1 MAVANPVR
9 PGRGGGPERIR
20 AADIAPLNTVF
31 SDAFTER
38 YRRDGMVGVRVPFLN
53 PLIWRFAI
61 EDAGAGAML
70 WRDDRGGIIAF
81 NVAHASGR
89 EGWMGPLAVKPEWQG
104 QGLGRDIVTAGISWL
119 EEVGTTTIGLETMPR
134 TMDNI
139 GFYSQLGFV
148 PGRLTITLTVEAP
161 TAGGG
166 ANRLGP
172 LSARD
177 RDDAL
182 AACAALSSALA
193 PGYDYRREMQLTHAL
208 SLGDT
213 VLVRER
219 DRVVGFALCHSA
231 PLVEGRAREELRVL
245 KLALADERH
254 TPALVAAVGAFA
266 RDSGC
271 RRWAVRVQGEAT
283 GFYRHLVREGGR
295 VRWTD
300 LRMALASH
308 PEPPMGGG
316 VLLSNWE
323 I

>member
-1 MAVANPVR
+1 MAVARTPKPARV
-9 PGRGGGPERIR
+9 GPERITPS
-20 AADIAPLNTVF
+20 DIAPLNAVF

-61 EDAGAGAML
+61 EDAGTGAML
-70 WRDDRGGIIAF
+70 WRDDRGQIIAF
-81 NVAHASGR
+81 NVAHISGR

-104 QGLGRDIVTAGISWL
+104 QGLGREVVSAGITWL
-119 EEVGTTTIGLETMPR
+119 EDAGATTIGLETMPR

-139 GFYSQLGFV
+139 GFYSQLGFA
-148 PGRLTITLTVEAP
+148 PGRLTITLTLEAP
-161 TAGGG
+161 TGG
-166 ANRLGP
+166 AVGGVRLGT
-172 LSARD
+172 LAARD
-177 RDDAL
+177 RDDQL
-182 AACAALSSALA
+182 AACAALASSLA
-193 PGYDYRREMQLTHAL
+193 TGYDYRREMQLTHAL
-208 SLGDT
+208 ALGDT
-213 VLVRER
+213 ILLHER
-219 DRVVGFALCHSA
+219 GTLVGFALCHSA

-254 TPALVAAVGAFA
+254 TPALIAALGAYT

-271 RRWAVRVQGEAT
+271 RRWAVRVQGEAG

-300 LRMALASH
+300 LRMALATR
-308 PEPPMGGG
+308 PEPPVSGG